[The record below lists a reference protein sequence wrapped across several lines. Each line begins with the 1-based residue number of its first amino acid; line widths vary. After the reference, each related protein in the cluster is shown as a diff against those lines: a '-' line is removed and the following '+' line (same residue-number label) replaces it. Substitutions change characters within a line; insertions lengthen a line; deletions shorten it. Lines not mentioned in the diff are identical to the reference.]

1 MDKDCRIVINHTGD
15 TAPYAVIEVG
25 QIFDGVAEIV
35 MVPGCDAVS
44 VNGERA
50 PEYDDSKELK
60 RWLYRTISDIT
71 GYQSPWGC
79 MTGIRPAKIVN
90 SLLDSGMSRAQVI
103 DELKDF
109 YYVSEKKAR
118 LALETAVV
126 QAPFLSGFDTE
137 VADWYANMPFCPS
150 RCLYCSF
157 TSNSIAKYKK
167 VVDKYLD
174 FMEAELEAT
183 SRLAEGRFTRY
194 ENLYLGGGTPTS
206 LNEVQFERYISMFG
220 KYIDT
225 GALNEFSLEAGRP
238 DSITSAKLAAAKR
251 AGVTRISINPQTMN
265 DVTLKH
271 IGRAHTA
278 EQVKQAFYMARE
290 AGFDNINMDII
301 AGLPFE
307 TEEMFRYT
315 LECIEKLGPEGMTV
329 HTLSIKRAADL
340 KNDSESRGSLS
351 SETVGKMV
359 EMAGDCARKLE
370 MRPFYMYRQKH
381 MLGNHENVS
390 YCKPGYESPYNIHIM
405 EEDRTILGIGAG
417 AVTKVVTGGGSRI
430 ERAFN
435 VKSVEYYLE
444 RLEQMIERKK
454 ELIDNELK

>member
-1 MDKDCRIVINHTGD
+1 MKDCKVVINHPGD
-15 TAPYAVIEVG
+15 VAPYAVIEVA
-25 QIFDGVAEIV
+25 QIFHCVATVETV
-35 MVPGCDAVS
+35 SGCDAVA
-44 VNGERA
+44 VNGMKA
-50 PEYDDSKELK
+50 PSCDDAKELK

-71 GYQSPWGC
+71 GYESPWGC

-90 SLLDSGMSRAQVI
+90 SLMDSGMSREQVI
-103 DELKDF
+103 EELKEF
-109 YYVSEKKAR
+109 YYVSEKKAQ
-118 LALETAVV
+118 LAMETAIV
-126 QAPFLSGFDTE
+126 QAPFLSGFDAG
-137 VADWYANMPFCPS
+137 VADWYANMPFCPT

-157 TSNSIAKYKK
+157 TSNSIVKYKK

-183 SRLAEGRFTRY
+183 ARLAEGKFRCC

-206 LNEVQFERYISMFG
+206 LNETQFERYISMFG

-225 GALNEFSLEAGRP
+225 VSLKEFSLEAGRP
-238 DSITSAKLAAAKR
+238 DSITPAKLEAAKR

-278 EQVKQAFYMARE
+278 AQVTEAFEIARD

-315 LECIEKLGPEGMTV
+315 LDYIEDMGPEGMTV

-340 KNDSESRGSLS
+340 KRDGESRSSLS
-351 SETVGKMV
+351 GEIVGKMV
-359 EMAGDCARKLE
+359 DMAGDSARK
-370 MRPFYMYRQKH
+370 MGMHPFYMYRQKH

-417 AVTKVVTGGGSRI
+417 AVTKVVTEDGKRI

-444 RLEQMIERKK
+444 RMEQMVQRKK
-454 ELIDNELK
+454 DLLENL